1 MWGRDAQRLRVA
13 TGVALRPPV
22 RRAWV
27 FRARNLVEFP
37 PSIAYG
43 RLFFANNSGVVY
55 AISAKTGKRAW
66 RYASGRCQAMTPAVA
81 DHTIYATFL
90 NKPPCN
96 SSAGDL
102 EGELVALSAGVGKV
116 RWRKRIGPS
125 ESSPLVEDGA
135 VYVGDWRG
143 FVYRFDGKTGK
154 LVWRFQADGKVKGG
168 VALAG
173 GRVFF
178 GTYGS
183 SVYAVDA
190 ATGKEVWRAGAQDRF
205 GGSGNFYS
213 TPAVSYGRVYIG
225 GTDGKMYS
233 FGAASGTLRWS
244 QSTGGYVYA
253 SPAVWRD
260 RVYAGSYSGW
270 FYCFDAATG
279 DVVWRFQAN
288 GPISGSATIVAG
300 RVYFA
305 TLEERTYALDARTGR
320 QVWTFPDGKYSP
332 VVADEK
338 RLYLTGHARVYG
350 LDQAPR

>member
-1 MWGRDAQRLRVA
+1 
-13 TGVALRPPV
+13 
-22 RRAWV
+22 
-27 FRARNLVEFP
+27 
-37 PSIAYG
+37 
-43 RLFFANNSGVVY
+43 
-55 AISAKTGKRAW
+55 
-66 RYASGRCQAMTPAVA
+66 
-81 DHTIYATFL
+81 
-90 NKPPCN
+90 
-96 SSAGDL
+96 
-102 EGELVALSAGVGKV
+102 
-116 RWRKRIGPS
+116 
-125 ESSPLVEDGA
+125 
-135 VYVGDWRG
+135 
-143 FVYRFDGKTGK
+143 
-154 LVWRFQADGKVKGG
+154 
-168 VALAG
+168 
-173 GRVFF
+173 
-178 GTYGS
+178 
-183 SVYAVDA
+183 
-190 ATGKEVWRAGAQDRF
+190 
-205 GGSGNFYS
+205 
-213 TPAVSYGRVYIG
+213 
-225 GTDGKMYS
+225 MYS

-288 GPISGSATIVAG
+288 GPVSGSATIVAG